1 MMALVRCVLSS
12 RTVRFGIVGVSAT
25 LSYLAITGGLE
36 YLTALP
42 AALINLVGLA
52 GSLLLSYA
60 GHYYFTFEATAGH
73 GRKGPLFLVVTGVIV
88 LGSMAV
94 QHIVQLAAGS
104 PYVSYL
110 AVTVYYPVASFVL
123 HNLVTFRN
131 A

>member
-1 MMALVRCVLSS
+1 MMALVRRALAS
-12 RTVRFGIVGVSAT
+12 RTVRFGIVGISAT
-25 LSYLAITGGLE
+25 LSYLLITGGLE
-36 YLTALP
+36 YVTALP
-42 AALINLVGLA
+42 PALINLVGLA

-60 GHYYFTFEATAGH
+60 GHYYFTFEATTGH
-73 GRKGPLFLVVTGVIV
+73 GRKGPLFLGVTALIV

-94 QHIVQLAAGS
+94 QHLVELLAGS

-123 HNLVTFRN
+123 HNLVTFRK

>member
-1 MMALVRCVLSS
+1 MISLVRRVLES

-25 LSYLAITGGLE
+25 LSYLLITGGLE

-42 AALINLVGLA
+42 PALINLIGLA

-60 GHYYFTFEATAGH
+60 GHYYFTFGETAGH

-88 LGSMAV
+88 LGSMVV
-94 QHIVQLAAGS
+94 QHLVQLAAGS
-104 PYVSYL
+104 PYLSYL

-123 HNLVTFRN
+123 HNLVTFRR